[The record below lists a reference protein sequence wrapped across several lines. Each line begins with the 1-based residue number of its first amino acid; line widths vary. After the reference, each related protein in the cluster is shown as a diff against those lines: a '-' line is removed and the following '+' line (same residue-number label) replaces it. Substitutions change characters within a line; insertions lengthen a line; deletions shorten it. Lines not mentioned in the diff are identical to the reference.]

1 MKSALSRWGSA
12 VWDCI
17 IESWIGSAG
26 CDKLV
31 GEEITLRG
39 FTIGLEGE
47 TALSVKSNVSF
58 FRHQNVGWYEKLPKS
73 TTLLSPWSAL
83 RCNFWPSVVAAIA
96 GHWCPVCWRI
106 TCCERTAEI
115 FCNFFCSYFDAFI
128 HRRLGRWAGKKLL
141 HELQPSLHLPVKPSY
156 LDYTANILI
165 LNWNS

>member
-1 MKSALSRWGSA
+1 MMKSAQSWWGGA

-17 IESWIGSAG
+17 IESWIGSAE

-31 GEEITLRG
+31 LEEITLRG

-47 TALSVKSNVSF
+47 TALSVKSNVPF
-58 FRHQNVGWYEKLPKS
+58 FIIRFGIVEKLPKYHPS
-73 TTLLSPWSAL
+73 VSRSAL
-83 RCNFWPSVVAAIA
+83 RSNFWPNAIA
-96 GHWCPVCWRI
+96 RHRCPVCWRI

-141 HELQPSLHLPVKPSY
+141 HELQPSFDLPVKPSY